1 MCDKNVITPNGKK
14 LYLATFEL
22 FSGQYGQI
30 FYKVFYAKNEK
41 TLQKEVHKYL
51 LDYYGEGN
59 VTKKEKNVYFYFDGE
74 VSVEQHGWEEITDF
88 QQIVNRLPQ

>member
-1 MCDKNVITPNGKK
+1 MLVASNGKK

-41 TLQKEVHKYL
+41 ILQKEVHKYL

-59 VTKKEKNVYFYFDGE
+59 VTKIEKNIYFYFEGE
-74 VSVEQHGWEEITDF
+74 VSGEQHGWEEIKNF
-88 QQIVNRLPQ
+88 RQLIRKLM